1 MSPRTAP
8 RGLVSDSGGC
18 SPKKGVLNFSLS
30 LPQCSEAKPG
40 PGPHLPLSSASAPQS
55 WGCFCVP
62 CTPQTPP
69 PGSHPRAFARLLPDC
84 PAPPPVSLFFPPSGR
99 LHMGGLPICP
109 LDFKAWEPFPV
120 RLPWFISPFSSC
132 HPLPR
137 SFTTCLSHAHPGA
150 EAAPER
156 AAPSLFTRPARL
168 LRLPWRTSWESLS
181 PFFEGHVAQHV
192 TSQAPNQG
200 SDRWPLRWE

>member
-1 MSPRTAP
+1 MWPRTAP
-8 RGLVSDSGGC
+8 RGLVSDSGGLLSREGC
-18 SPKKGVLNFSLS
+18 PELLSLS

-40 PGPHLPLSSASAPQS
+40 PGPRLPLSSASAPQP

-69 PGSHPRAFARLLPDC
+69 PGSHPRAFARLLPDR
-84 PAPPPVSLFFPPSGR
+84 PAPPLVSLFFPPSGC

-109 LDFKAWEPFPV
+109 PDFKACEPFPV
-120 RLPWFISPFSSC
+120 RLPWSISPFSSC

-137 SFTTCLSHAHPGA
+137 SFTTCPSHAHPGA

-156 AAPSLFTRPARL
+156 AAPSLFTRPLASSVSPGGRAGSL
-168 LRLPWRTSWESLS
+168 FLPSLWATLPS
-181 PFFEGHVAQHV
+181 M
-192 TSQAPNQG
+192 
-200 SDRWPLRWE
+200 